1 MAGVFER
8 HSVLIPASVLL
19 AGAVTIGATATAIPA
34 TGQTVT
40 ICYERDSGAVRVLGA
55 EAAQDC
61 SRAEN
66 RLQFTGAESGTPH
79 CATAS
84 GTLPGGPKL
93 LTITP

>member
-40 ICYERDSGAVRVLGA
+40 ICYQRDSGAVRVLDV

-61 SRAEN
+61 SAAEN
-66 RLQFTGAESGTPH
+66 RLQFTGAETGTPH
-79 CATAS
+79 CASAGS
-84 GTLPGGPKL
+84 ALPGGPKL
-93 LTITP
+93 LTISP